1 MWERGGGTSR
11 RPTSAL
17 TVKRLYRENGEV
29 RLGLEN
35 GDHAEPLLPTVDAR
49 VQGRVVHVVH
59 LAEKKATRDR
69 V

>member
-1 MWERGGGTSR
+1 M
-11 RPTSAL
+11 
-17 TVKRLYRENGEV
+17 KRLYRENGEV